1 MNTRVFI
8 ALFLTIVFIAPAAHA
23 LEFRLLSW
31 VGTIEDLKYA
41 NGQKPVAVVAREGSL
56 SPKYQFTGAG
66 PLVLFREVHRDGKTV
81 REPVASLTP
90 PAGFT
95 HAILM
100 LAPTDAAGTAYT
112 ARWINDSPEVRQA
125 QTITYENLSI
135 HPVAIKLGKEEL
147 ALEPNA
153 KLTRPTNPD
162 VYRLALKVAARTE
175 KGWELVIS
183 SSQPVRRGLRT
194 LVILRDGRDN
204 PYGPKEPVEYLAFND
219 LPPPPAPPGGPSV
232 ASR

>member
-1 MNTRVFI
+1 MNTRVLLTLI
-8 ALFLTIVFIAPAAHA
+8 AVAFLSPAARA

-31 VGTIEDLKYA
+31 AGTIEDLNYA

-66 PLVLFREVHRDGKTV
+66 PLVLFREIQRDGKTV

-90 PAGFT
+90 PVGFT

-100 LAPTDAAGTAYT
+100 LAATDTAGTAYT
-112 ARWINDSPEVRQA
+112 ARWINDSPEVRKS
-125 QTITYENLSI
+125 QTITYENLSSL
-135 HPVAIKLGKEEL
+135 PVAIKLGQEEL
-147 ALEPNA
+147 ALEPDA

-162 VYRLALKVAARTE
+162 VYRLALKVAARTQN
-175 KGWELVIS
+175 GWEMVIS

-194 LVILRDGRDN
+194 LVIIRDGREN
-204 PYGPKEPVEYLAFND
+204 PYGPKEPVECLAFND
-219 LPPPPAPPGGPSV
+219 IPPLPPPPGPSV
-232 ASR
+232 AGR